1 MKTHVDISKRK
12 GERLEFSESSLAKV
26 KELMTNVP
34 EGKHKTALIRV
45 LHMAQSEL
53 GGWLSI
59 ETMDYVAELLNI
71 TPIEVY
77 EVATFYTMFHLDP
90 TGKYVLEVCRT
101 GPCMLVGSDK
111 IIEHI
116 EKKLDI
122 KVGETSSDGMFTLKT
137 AECLGA
143 CGYGPMLQC
152 HYKNYEFLTPEKV
165 DDLLD
170 AMRNGNLETN

>member
-59 ETMDYVAELLNI
+59 ETMDYVADLINI

-101 GPCMLVGSDK
+101 GPCIS
-111 IIEHI
+111 
-116 EKKLDI
+116 
-122 KVGETSSDGMFTLKT
+122 
-137 AECLGA
+137 
-143 CGYGPMLQC
+143 
-152 HYKNYEFLTPEKV
+152 
-165 DDLLD
+165 
-170 AMRNGNLETN
+170 

>member
-12 GERLEFSESSLAKV
+12 GERLEFSKSSLAKV
-26 KELMTNVP
+26 QELMTNVP
-34 EGKHKTALIRV
+34 EGKHKTAVIRV

-170 AMRNGNLETN
+170 AMRNGTLETN